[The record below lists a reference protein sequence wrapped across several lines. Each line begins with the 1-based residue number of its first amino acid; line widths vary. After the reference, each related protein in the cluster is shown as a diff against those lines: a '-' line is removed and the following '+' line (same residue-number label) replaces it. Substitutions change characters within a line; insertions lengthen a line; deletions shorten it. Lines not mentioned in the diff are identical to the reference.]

1 MFEDG
6 RSKKVVFIAHCF
18 LNQNSISDG
27 TAVYPAVFRNVI
39 ELFMNADIGIV
50 QMPCPE
56 FCCLGLDR
64 GNICGTDFPVVIENT
79 RIRAEMKKDIP
90 NAQLDQ
96 LADYVVYQISE
107 YIKYDFKVVGIIG
120 ANRSP
125 NCGVDTTS
133 DNNTEMKGMGLF
145 MEKISRRL
153 SEKSVSIPMI
163 GLKGT
168 DDISEKLGP
177 LLKN

>member
-64 GNICGTDFPVVIENT
+64 GNICGADFPVVIENT

-96 LADYVVYQISE
+96 LVDYVVYQILESLNM
-107 YIKYDFKVVGIIG
+107 D
-120 ANRSP
+120 
-125 NCGVDTTS
+125 
-133 DNNTEMKGMGLF
+133 
-145 MEKISRRL
+145 
-153 SEKSVSIPMI
+153 
-163 GLKGT
+163 LKW
-168 DDISEKLGP
+168 LV
-177 LLKN
+177 L